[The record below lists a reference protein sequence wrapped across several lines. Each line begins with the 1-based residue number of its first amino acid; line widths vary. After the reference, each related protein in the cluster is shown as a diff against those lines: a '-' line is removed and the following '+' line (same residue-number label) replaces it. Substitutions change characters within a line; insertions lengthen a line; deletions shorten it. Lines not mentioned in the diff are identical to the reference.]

1 MNRIVLRVFLLFCAA
16 SPFSQPNTKL
26 KTHERHM
33 GAHWQAIYADSAFL
47 NIGLVAS
54 FPINSIVHPTVNIPC
69 HDRAASVQAYRW
81 IVRGGERLT
90 WSIRFDNEAAEFRSV
105 LADAHRSTVSEVPLL
120 AGDLNRIIH
129 AKKVEFGIR
138 FYPNTRM
145 TVFSFFP
152 QGLDLQAAES
162 SCPALRS
169 AL

>member
-1 MNRIVLRVFLLFCAA
+1 MRKIVLRVFLFFCAA
-16 SPFSQPNTKL
+16 SLFSQPRTMV

-33 GAHWQAIYADSAFL
+33 GGHRQAAVYADGSFL

-54 FPINSIVHPTVNIPC
+54 NSIQQPTVRIPC
-69 HDRAASVQAYRW
+69 HDPGPRMSIRTHRW

-105 LADAHRSTVSEVPLL
+105 MVDAHRSTVSEVPLL

-129 AKKVEFGIR
+129 AKKVELAVR
-138 FYPNTRM
+138 FYPSSRM
-145 TVFSFFP
+145 TAFSFFP
-152 QGLDLQAAES
+152 EGLDLRAAES
-162 SCPALRS
+162 SCPAFRA

>member
-1 MNRIVLRVFLLFCAA
+1 MRKIVLRVFLFFCAA
-16 SPFSQPNTKL
+16 SLFSQPRTTV

-33 GAHWQAIYADSAFL
+33 GGHWQAEVYADGSFL

-54 FPINSIVHPTVNIPC
+54 NSIQQPTVGPRMSI
-69 HDRAASVQAYRW
+69 HTHRW

-105 LADAHRSTVSEVPLL
+105 MADAHRSTVSEVPLL

-129 AKKVEFGIR
+129 AKKVELAVR
-138 FYPNTRM
+138 FYPSSRM
-145 TVFSFFP
+145 TAFSFFP
-152 QGLDLQAAES
+152 EGLDLRAAES
-162 SCPALRS
+162 SCPAFRA